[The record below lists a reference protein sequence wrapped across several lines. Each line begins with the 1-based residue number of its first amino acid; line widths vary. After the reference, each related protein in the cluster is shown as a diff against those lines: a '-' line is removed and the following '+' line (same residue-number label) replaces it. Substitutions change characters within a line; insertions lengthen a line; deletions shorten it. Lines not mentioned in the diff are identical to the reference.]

1 MLPTPMSRVP
11 ASSLRSAPAC
21 PAGAC
26 RGFAAALVLLLLGA
40 PAALA
45 QPVFDQDR
53 IDLTGQQN
61 LTLGAGAR
69 AYGMGGAFLA
79 RADDATAAS
88 WNPAGLSYL
97 RTPEVSL
104 VGTHN
109 SFRQTGKDFEI
120 DTFEG
125 GSFDFAAFTWPLAF
139 KEIRGSIQLSYQRAI
154 GFDGKRSLDAGGGR
168 RGDGTSDGGFDV
180 LAFGTGFRPT
190 RSLRVGFTVN
200 RWLNGYDQTLVRQI
214 PENLRP
220 LREFETSFRIQG
232 WSVNLGVIWSPVE
245 NVNIGGVF
253 KTPFTADVTLSKRRK
268 DTWASDS
275 ALEGETFNAASSDEV
290 RIEFPASVGFGIS
303 WRVRDTLTVSADFT
317 QSRWSQAFIQEY
329 FTLPFTPRR
338 EDPTRPPNPPTPNV
352 FDELPYPTLVSEQVD
367 ARQIRAG
374 VEWVVISSPRVK
386 VPLRAGYFNDRQITA
401 YPDGRVPRYHGVT
414 FGTGLILGPLLLD
427 VAYLLEF
434 GSDTVNVTVPSE
446 SEDEDTIIPV
456 EFSLRTQRVFA
467 SLIYRFGR
475 RP

>member
-1 MLPTPMSRVP
+1 VAL
-11 ASSLRSAPAC
+11 
-21 PAGAC
+21 
-26 RGFAAALVLLLLGA
+26 FALLLLGGSTA
-40 PAALA
+40 GA

-109 SFRQTGKDFEI
+109 SFREKGFET

-125 GSFDFAAFTWPLAF
+125 GSFDFAAFTWPVAF

-154 GFDGKRSLDAGGGR
+154 GFDGTRSIDAGGGR
-168 RGDGTSDGGFDV
+168 RWDGKSDGGFDV

-190 RSLRVGFTVN
+190 RRLRLGFTVN
-200 RWLNGYDQTLVRQI
+200 RWLNGYDQTLIRQV
-214 PENLRP
+214 PDNPRP
-220 LREFETSFRIQG
+220 LREFETGFRPRG
-232 WSVNLGVIWSPVE
+232 WSFNLGLIWSPIE
-245 NVNIGGVF
+245 NLNIGGVF
-253 KTPFTADVTLSKRRK
+253 KTPFGADVTLSKRRK

-275 ALEGETFNAASSDEV
+275 AAENETFNEASSDDV
-290 RIEFPASVGFGIS
+290 RIDFPASVGFGIS
-303 WRVRDTLTVSADFT
+303 WRVRNTLTISADFT
-317 QSRWSQAFIQEY
+317 QSRWSKASIRDY
-329 FTLPFTPRR
+329 FTLPVTPRR
-338 EDPTRPPNPPTPNV
+338 EDPTRPPSTPPPDT
-352 FDELPYPTLVSEQVD
+352 FDKLPYPTLVSEQVD
-367 ARQIRAG
+367 AQQIRAG

-401 YPDGRVPRYHGVT
+401 YPDGRVPRYNGVT

-434 GSDTVNVTVPSE
+434 GSDTV
-446 SEDEDTIIPV
+446 PV

>member
-1 MLPTPMSRVP
+1 VL
-11 ASSLRSAPAC
+11 AL
-21 PAGAC
+21 
-26 RGFAAALVLLLLGA
+26 ALVLAGA
-40 PAALA
+40 SAVGA

-97 RTPEVSL
+97 RTPEISL

-109 SFRQTGKDFEI
+109 SFHEKGFDT

-125 GSFDFAAFTWPLAF
+125 GAFDFAAFTWPVAF
-139 KEIRGSIQLSYQRAI
+139 KEIRGSVQLSYQRAI
-154 GFDGKRSLDAGGGR
+154 GFDGTRSIDGGGGR
-168 RGDGTSDGGFDV
+168 RWDGESDGGFDV

-190 RSLRVGFTVN
+190 RRLRLGFTVN
-200 RWLNGYDQTLVRQI
+200 RWLNGYDQVLVRQV
-214 PENLRP
+214 PDNPRP
-220 LREFETSFRIQG
+220 LREFETGFRPRG
-232 WSVNLGVIWSPVE
+232 WSFNLGVIWSPVE
-245 NVNIGGVF
+245 NLNIGGVF
-253 KTPFTADVTLSKRRK
+253 KTPFGADVTLSKRRK
-268 DTWASDS
+268 DYWASDS
-275 ALEGETFNAASSDEV
+275 GIENETFNEASSDEV
-290 RIEFPASVGFGIS
+290 RIDFPASVGFGIS

-317 QSRWSQAFIQEY
+317 QSRWSRAFIYDY
-329 FTLPFTPRR
+329 FTLPVTPRR
-338 EDPTRPPNPPTPNV
+338 EDTTRPPATPPPTAY
-352 FDELPYPTLVSEQVD
+352 DELPYPTLDSEQVD
-367 ARQIRAG
+367 AQQIRAG

-401 YPDGRVPRYHGVT
+401 YPDGRVPRYNGVT
-414 FGTGLILGPLLLD
+414 VGTGVILGSFLLD
-427 VAYLLEF
+427 IAYLLEF
-434 GSDTVNVTVPSE
+434 GSDTVPVTVEPNE
-446 SEDEDTIIPV
+446 SDGASTIVPV

>member
-1 MLPTPMSRVP
+1 VGL
-11 ASSLRSAPAC
+11 A
-21 PAGAC
+21 
-26 RGFAAALVLLLLGA
+26 LLLLGP
-40 PAALA
+40 PAVA

-97 RTPEVSL
+97 RTPEISL
-104 VGTHN
+104 VGNHN
-109 SFRQTGKDFEI
+109 SFRQTGNDFAI

-139 KEIRGSIQLSYQRAI
+139 KEVRGSIQLSYQRAI
-154 GFDGKRSLDAGGGR
+154 GFDGTRSIDAGGGR
-168 RGDGTSDGGFDV
+168 RWDGESDGGFDV

-190 RSLRVGFTVN
+190 RRLRLGFTVN
-200 RWLNGYDQTLVRQI
+200 RWLNGYDQVLLRQV
-214 PENLRP
+214 PDNPRP
-220 LREFETSFRIQG
+220 LREFETDFRLRG
-232 WSVNLGVIWSPVE
+232 WSFNLGVIWSPVA
-245 NVNIGGVF
+245 NLNIGGVF
-253 KTPFTADVTLSKRRK
+253 KTPFGADVTLSKRRT
-268 DTWASDS
+268 DTWASES
-275 ALEGETFNAASSDEV
+275 AGENVTYNEATSDEV
-290 RIEFPASVGFGIS
+290 RIDFPASVGFGIS
-303 WRVRDTLTVSADFT
+303 WRVKDTLTISADFT
-317 QSRWSQAFIQEY
+317 QSRWSKAFIYDY
-329 FTLPFTPRR
+329 FTLPVTPRR
-338 EDPTRPPNPPTPNV
+338 DDPSRPPSTPPPVV

-367 ARQIRAG
+367 AQQIRTG

-401 YPDGRVPRYHGVT
+401 YPNGRVPRYNGVT
-414 FGTGLILGPLLLD
+414 FGTGLILGSLLVD

-434 GSDTVNVTVPSE
+434 GSDTVPVDVGPSE
-446 SEDEDTIIPV
+446 SEDGSPIVPV

>member
-1 MLPTPMSRVP
+1 MPWLP
-11 ASSLRSAPAC
+11 ASAFRTASAWF
-21 PAGAC
+21 AGA
-26 RGFAAALVLLLLGA
+26 GGGSVLALALALGGA
-40 PAALA
+40 SAVGA

-97 RTPEVSL
+97 RTPEISL
-104 VGTHN
+104 VGNHN
-109 SFRQTGKDFEI
+109 SFREKGFEI
-120 DTFEG
+120 DAFDG

-139 KEIRGSIQLSYQRAI
+139 KEIRGSVQLSYQRAI
-154 GFDGKRSLDAGGGR
+154 GFDGTRSIDAGGGR
-168 RGDGTSDGGFDV
+168 RWDGESDGGFDV
-180 LAFGTGFRPT
+180 IAFGTGFRPI
-190 RSLRVGFTVN
+190 RWLRLGFTVN
-200 RWLNGYDQTLVRQI
+200 RWLNGYEQVLIRQI
-214 PENLRP
+214 PDNPRP
-220 LREFETSFRIQG
+220 LREFETDFRPRG
-232 WSVNLGVIWSPVE
+232 WSFNLGVIWSPVE
-245 NVNIGGVF
+245 NLNIGGVF
-253 KTPFTADVTLSKRRK
+253 KTPFRADVTLSKKRK
-268 DTWASDS
+268 DYWESDS
-275 ALEGETFNAASSDEV
+275 GVENETFNAASSDDV
-290 RIEFPASVGFGIS
+290 RINFPASVGFGVS

-317 QSRWSQAFIQEY
+317 QSRWSRAFIHEY
-329 FTLPFTPRR
+329 FTLPVTPRR
-338 EDPTRPPNPPTPNV
+338 DDLTKPPPTPPPDV

-367 ARQIRAG
+367 AQQIRAG
-374 VEWVVISSPRVK
+374 IEWVVISSPRVK

-401 YPDGRVPRYHGVT
+401 YLDGRVPRQNGVT

-434 GSDTVNVTVPSE
+434 GSDIVPVAVESSEGDGTSTVV
-446 SEDEDTIIPV
+446 PV